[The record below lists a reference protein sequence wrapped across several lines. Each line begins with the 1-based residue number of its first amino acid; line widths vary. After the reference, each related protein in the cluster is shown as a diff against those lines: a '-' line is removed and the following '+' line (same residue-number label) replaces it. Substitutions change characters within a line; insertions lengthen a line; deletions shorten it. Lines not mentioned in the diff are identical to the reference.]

1 MNEDLTPITTN
12 GLVDI
17 ADDITAIQTSI
28 TKLNERLN
36 GMGKLML
43 EANARMEQAVINAN
57 NKPIVRLTFPNKSE
71 TIGKIASALSHAQR
85 EFGGVAGSGTANRGT
100 FTTLEDMQEAT
111 TPILEKYELSVACQM
126 ITNELGEFV
135 LIMTLG
141 HVSSEWFESRA
152 LLREEDASQSLPLHQ
167 KIGSAEKYLK
177 RYMYRAMLCLA
188 DNSKD

>member
-1 MNEDLTPITTN
+1 MQEELIPTEIFP
-12 GLVDI
+12 DI
-17 ADDITAIQTSI
+17 KSDINAIQISI

-43 EANARMEQAVINAN
+43 ESNARMEQAIADAN
-57 NKPIVRLTFPNKSE
+57 NKPIIRLTFPNKSE
-71 TIGKIASALSHAQR
+71 TIGKIAAALSKAQR
-85 EFGGVAGSGTANRGT
+85 EIGGVSGSGTANRGS
-100 FTTLEDMQEAT
+100 FTTLEDMEEAAS
-111 TPILEKYELSVACQM
+111 PVLDKYELSVSCQLS
-126 ITNELGEFV
+126 TNELGEFILV
-135 LIMTLG
+135 MVLG
-141 HVSSEWFESRA
+141 HSSGEWFESRA